1 MLHLELER
9 GNQKM
14 QGDLVLLKGLRMLNA
29 NPAKW
34 TNPPRDIPRAI
45 HYRAQAIDYFSMKVY
60 GKTGQVW

>member
-1 MLHLELER
+1 
-9 GNQKM
+9 
-14 QGDLVLLKGLRMLNA
+14 MLNA